1 VFEIYEECIY
11 GRGRIADSIYGIATA
26 LARDRD
32 PTSQHLLPLPPGIRA
47 FLEDGAYWGYLS
59 VLTWVSSWF
68 TLPNFKLLITILI
81 FEIICE
87 ARDLLPQPDPQVPAS
102 GVQVTTQ
109 VSTGSRAHREFR
121 RVYNAVSHSMD
132 TLECPPP
139 QSLSRTFA
147 TECLPPLS
155 DTDRAPPAMVGA
167 LVRRRLVG
175 SAKAQ

>member
-11 GRGRIADSIYGIATA
+11 GHGQIADSIYGIATA
-26 LARDRD
+26 LARDKD
-32 PTSQHLLPLPPGIRA
+32 PASQHLLPLPPGIRA

-87 ARDLLPQPDPQVPAS
+87 ACDLLPQPDPQVPAS

-109 VSTGSRAHREFR
+109 VSTGSHREFR
-121 RVYNAVSHSMD
+121 RVYNAVLHLMD

-155 DTDRAPPAMVGA
+155 DSTDRAPPAMVGA
-167 LVRRRLVG
+167 LIRRRLVG